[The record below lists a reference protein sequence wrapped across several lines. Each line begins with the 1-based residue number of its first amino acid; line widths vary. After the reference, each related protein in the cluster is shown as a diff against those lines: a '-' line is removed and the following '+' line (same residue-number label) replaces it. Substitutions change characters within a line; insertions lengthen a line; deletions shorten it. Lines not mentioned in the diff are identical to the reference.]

1 MEEEKRKAEVL
12 LEALPYIRLFSGA
25 VIVIKYGGHAMI
37 DEELKKGF
45 ALNVVLL
52 KYIGLHPV
60 IVHGGGPQ
68 IGSML
73 DQLGIA
79 SRFCQGLRVTDAPT
93 MDVVEMV
100 LCGKVNKEIVN
111 LLNVSGGRAVGLSG
125 KDGNL
130 IQARQLSVSKETGG
144 QAEIDLGQVG
154 EVQRIETALVHSLQQ
169 DGFIPVI
176 APVGVDAH
184 GKTYNI
190 NADSVAG
197 AIASAMRAKK
207 LIILTDVPGVLNEQ
221 KELVSSLTMEQA
233 RQAISSGMI
242 QGGMI
247 PKIECCLEAL
257 QGGVEKTHI
266 LDGRQMNC
274 LVLELFTKS
283 GTGTQIVS
291 SALET
296 ETCLKSK

>member
-37 DEELKKGF
+37 DEELKKSF

-100 LCGKVNKEIVN
+100 LCGKINKEIVN

-130 IQARQLSVSKETGG
+130 IQAQRDRKSV
-144 QAEIDLGQVG
+144 V
-154 EVQRIETALVHSLQQ
+154 
-169 DGFIPVI
+169 
-176 APVGVDAH
+176 
-184 GKTYNI
+184 
-190 NADSVAG
+190 
-197 AIASAMRAKK
+197 
-207 LIILTDVPGVLNEQ
+207 
-221 KELVSSLTMEQA
+221 
-233 RQAISSGMI
+233 
-242 QGGMI
+242 
-247 PKIECCLEAL
+247 
-257 QGGVEKTHI
+257 
-266 LDGRQMNC
+266 
-274 LVLELFTKS
+274 
-283 GTGTQIVS
+283 
-291 SALET
+291 
-296 ETCLKSK
+296 